1 MEPLSAS
8 FNANFKI
15 YKIFG
20 LWPGNRPHSVYKYY
34 SILFLFFTLVIFV
47 SFLSINLIY
56 IQRKIEVMV
65 PEVVFIFAEIMMITK
80 ALMIVFKWK
89 DLIEALKMLDSMSFQ
104 GKDTASI
111 NIVVRYVSN
120 YKLYWI
126 IYTMLAHIAYVL
138 RMFIPLFSHVI
149 FNTTLELPICSF
161 SFLDLETLNHY
172 FAILYFY
179 QTACIYSHMFLNTNS
194 DTLIAG
200 LILMAI
206 VNVKV
211 LQHELQSLRVD
222 KKWIKMNKS
231 FQDALQIS
239 KLRRTLEHYEEIL
252 KYCYM
257 LQEILSVTMF
267 FQFTIASGLIC
278 VLLCCLLLSS
288 SIQTL
293 IFFATLFC
301 AMVLQIFVPAYLG
314 TELSYQSEE
323 LVSAA
328 YSSEWIPRCES
339 FKRSLKLFMERA
351 KTNIML
357 TGGKLF
363 PLTLDTSVAIVKT
376 AYSFFALIRNFQDR
390 E

>member
-20 LWPGNRPHSVYKYY
+20 LWPGNRPHSIYKYY
-34 SILFLFFTLVIFV
+34 SISFLFFTLVIFV

-80 ALMIVFKWK
+80 ALMIVFKRK

-179 QTACIYSHMFLNTNS
+179 QTACIYSHIFLNTNS

-206 VNVKV
+206 VHVKV

-252 KYCYM
+252 KGS
-257 LQEILSVTMF
+257 LSSQIF
-267 FQFTIASGLIC
+267 RHY
-278 VLLCCLLLSS
+278 SS

-314 TELSYQSEE
+314 TELSYQTEE

-328 YSSEWIPRCES
+328 YSSEWIPR
-339 FKRSLKLFMERA
+339 
-351 KTNIML
+351 
-357 TGGKLF
+357 
-363 PLTLDTSVAIVKT
+363 
-376 AYSFFALIRNFQDR
+376 
-390 E
+390 